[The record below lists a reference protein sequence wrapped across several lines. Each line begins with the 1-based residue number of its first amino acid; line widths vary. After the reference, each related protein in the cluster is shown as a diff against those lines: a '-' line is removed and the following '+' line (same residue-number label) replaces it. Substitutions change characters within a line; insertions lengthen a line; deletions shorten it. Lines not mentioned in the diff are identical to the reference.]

1 MDILQWSTLTK
12 ANRGN
17 VNIQAKIGNSYKA
30 SLSLLRFL
38 SQIKENSTNIYN
50 SLETLDEGSTL
61 RQE

>member
-38 SQIKENSTNIYN
+38 SQIKENSTHIYN